1 MKKNFLSVFRSL
13 KGSYNLLDFA
23 QKSKGKTLPRSRKS
37 FKKEYEILKQYR
49 DGLLRKNEAVNHL
62 IDLKKIDQRQAEKM
76 LDNLESDKVVPM
88 KIK

>member
-1 MKKNFLSVFRSL
+1 M
-13 KGSYNLLDFA
+13 
-23 QKSKGKTLPRSRKS
+23 
-37 FKKEYEILKQYR
+37 
-49 DGLLRKNEAVNHL
+49 LLRNEAVNHL